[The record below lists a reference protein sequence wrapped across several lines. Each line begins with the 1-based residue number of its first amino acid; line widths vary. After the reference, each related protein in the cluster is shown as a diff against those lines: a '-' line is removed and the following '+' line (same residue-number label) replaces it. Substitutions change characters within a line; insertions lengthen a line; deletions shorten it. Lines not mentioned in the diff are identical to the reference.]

1 MNKPHRI
8 EVNFIPRRNLMK
20 ILNKFLGLT
29 QMRNKKSN
37 GQSSGKKQLVQI

>member
-8 EVNFIPRRNLMK
+8 EVTFIPRRNLMK

-29 QMRNKKSN
+29 QLLNKDSN